1 MSNIN
6 FQMEI
11 EKRDDLKQDLDIL
24 INQIR
29 SLSKISIKEKIAKLS
44 IEEEGD

>member
-1 MSNIN
+1 MSYIN

-29 SLSKISIKEKIAKLS
+29 TLLKISIKEKIAKLS